1 MIKNTLWVELYRP
14 QTIDECILPDDLKKA
29 FKVFSQKDDIPNMLL
44 CGKPGMGKTTI
55 AKALCN
61 ELNCDFILING
72 SDERGI
78 DVLRNKI
85 KSFASTVSMSGG
97 LKIVIIDEA
106 DNLTPDTQAG
116 LRNFMEEFSKG
127 CRFIFTCNYKRKIIA
142 PLAESR
148 LTTFEFNI
156 PSSQKS
162 KLAASLM
169 KRINTILKEEG
180 VEFDQKVVAEVIMKF
195 FPDFRKTLSEFQRY
209 STVNG
214 KIDVGILSAIKSVSV
229 KELILS
235 LKGKDFPGM
244 RKWVNE
250 NLDNSPDDI
259 IRMVFDSLE
268 DVMEPAS
275 IPQAIIHLSEYQY
288 KGSFVA
294 DHELNLT
301 AMFVMLMADCLW
313 K

>member
-1 MIKNTLWVELYRP
+1 MIKNTLWVEKFRP

-214 KIDVGILSAIKSVSV
+214 KIDVGILSAIQSVSV
-229 KELILS
+229 KELIAS

>member
-1 MIKNTLWVELYRP
+1 MIKNTLWVEKFRP

-214 KIDVGILSAIKSVSV
+214 KIDVGILSAIQSVSV
-229 KELILS
+229 KELIAS

-275 IPQAIIHLSEYQY
+275 IPQAIIHLADYQY
-288 KGSFVA
+288 KSNFVA
-294 DHELNLT
+294 DSEINLT
-301 AMFVMLMADCLW
+301 AMLIHIMADCLW

>member
-29 FKVFSQKDDIPNMLL
+29 FKVFSKNNDIPNMLL

-214 KIDVGILSAIKSVSV
+214 KIDVGILSAIQSVSV
-229 KELILS
+229 KELIVS

>member
-1 MIKNTLWVELYRP
+1 MIKNTLWVEKFRP

-116 LRNFMEEFSKG
+116 LRNFMEEFSKIG
-127 CRFIFTCNYKRKIIA
+127 RA
-142 PLAESR
+142 H
-148 LTTFEFNI
+148 
-156 PSSQKS
+156 
-162 KLAASLM
+162 
-169 KRINTILKEEG
+169 
-180 VEFDQKVVAEVIMKF
+180 V
-195 FPDFRKTLSEFQRY
+195 
-209 STVNG
+209 
-214 KIDVGILSAIKSVSV
+214 
-229 KELILS
+229 
-235 LKGKDFPGM
+235 
-244 RKWVNE
+244 
-250 NLDNSPDDI
+250 
-259 IRMVFDSLE
+259 
-268 DVMEPAS
+268 
-275 IPQAIIHLSEYQY
+275 
-288 KGSFVA
+288 
-294 DHELNLT
+294 
-301 AMFVMLMADCLW
+301 
-313 K
+313 